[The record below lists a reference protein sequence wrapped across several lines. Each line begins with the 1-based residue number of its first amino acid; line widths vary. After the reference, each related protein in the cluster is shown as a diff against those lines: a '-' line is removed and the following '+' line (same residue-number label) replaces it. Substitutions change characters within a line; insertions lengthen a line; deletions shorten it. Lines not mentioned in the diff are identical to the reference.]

1 MNFLL
6 INQILITS
14 LISAF
19 LSKSWSFYVSL
30 FYEDHSTIC
39 SLSLFLL
46 FTFSF
51 NFSSC
56 HRLSRINSSSFLSL
70 SLLLSV
76 LLSPFIPLTSHP
88 SSINRSSHFS
98 HTLSFFRF
106 SSLEQTPVAILY
118 TRKCVRQSQ
127 THILI
132 TNSRSR
138 GLLPCRVVWHQIPYS
153 GRMESRDGHG
163 DP

>member
-19 LSKSWSFYVSL
+19 PSKSSSFYVSL

-39 SLSLFLL
+39 SLSLSVSPFYFLFQFFIL
-46 FTFSF
+46 
-51 NFSSC
+51 
-56 HRLSRINSSSFLSL
+56 SSSFSYQFLLSPLSL

-88 SSINRSSHFS
+88 SSINRSSRFS

-106 SSLEQTPVAILY
+106 SSLEQAPVATLY

-138 GLLPCRVVWHQIPYS
+138 GLLPCRVV
-153 GRMESRDGHG
+153 
-163 DP
+163 

>member
-1 MNFLL
+1 MCSSILRGPQHYLL
-6 INQILITS
+6 
-14 LISAF
+14 
-19 LSKSWSFYVSL
+19 
-30 FYEDHSTIC
+30 
-39 SLSLFLL
+39 SLSLSLSLCFSFLL
-46 FTFSF
+46 S
-51 NFSSC
+51 
-56 HRLSRINSSSFLSL
+56 LSIFHLVIVFLVSIPPPSFLSL

-76 LLSPFIPLTSHP
+76 LLSPFIPLSSHP

-138 GLLPCRVVWHQIPYS
+138 GLLPCRVV
-153 GRMESRDGHG
+153 
-163 DP
+163 